1 MKDMNLL
8 PCEET
13 TIGYS
18 IMIIIGCGVGYF
30 TIGYL
35 CARKIYTYNRNRIE
49 PEELITSQHI

>member
-1 MKDMNLL
+1 MDPL